1 MTVGWV
7 PYRDAARIRV
17 TTAATPDAP
26 EPACTEVGQSAM
38 AAARLQLRRMVRERA
53 DTARLTLRLG
63 RGPT

>member
-17 TTAATPDAP
+17 PAAATPDAL
-26 EPACTEVGQSAM
+26 EVACTDAGQSAM
-38 AAARLQLRRMVRERA
+38 AAARLQLRRMVEARA
-53 DTARLTLRLG
+53 DAVRLTPRLG